1 MYTLKWYIF
10 HSESCLFLLL
20 IYFIYFGL
28 RQGLTLLPQWR
39 AVAQSQLT
47 TAATSQAQVKLPPQP
62 PEKLGLQAHPT
73 PPHPANFWYFGRD
86 RVSPCY
92 PGWSQSSGLKQSAR
106 LSLPKCWS
114 YRHIPPHLAK
124 IFIIFK
130 CTWNI
135 HQDRLSLRL

>member
-62 PEKLGLQAHPT
+62 PEKLGLQA
-73 PPHPANFWYFGRD
+73 FYWLLF
-86 RVSPCY
+86 
-92 PGWSQSSGLKQSAR
+92 
-106 LSLPKCWS
+106 
-114 YRHIPPHLAK
+114 RH
-124 IFIIFK
+124 
-130 CTWNI
+130 
-135 HQDRLSLRL
+135 